1 MSACHFSLRLA
12 LLGARATGPSKLQF
26 GTLNHGRRAA
36 INRGP
41 VCPELPDN
49 RTLHG
54 HHKATRMTQLGPT
67 GAFDSSPR
75 TYDLFLRVSPR
86 HARSRSRRFSAACST
101 SRLRPARR
109 PGAAGGLASVD
120 EAVDMDTA

>member
-12 LLGARATGPSKLQF
+12 LLGARATGPSRLQF

-41 VCPELPDN
+41 VCPEFPDN

-54 HHKATRMTQLGPT
+54 HHQATRMTRSGRDGT
-67 GAFDSSPR
+67 AYSIISS
-75 TYDLFLRVSPR
+75 
-86 HARSRSRRFSAACST
+86 ARARIDGGMVKPIALAVFSFMT
-101 SRLRPARR
+101 SSHLI
-109 PGAAGGLASVD
+109 GC
-120 EAVDMDTA
+120 